1 MANRKKH
8 SATNPERDRVKEI
21 FRQNIQI
28 AKKLRRDGYFGTMAM
43 YDLSEKYC
51 TRRVEA
57 VTRLIPEM
65 RKRYV
70 EQYPD
75 MDIAEE
81 FAEIASTLNTTYD
94 ELDACFLL
102 CQGAAIWM
110 LDQIV
115 ESAGT
120 VELCRLLSEFDNT
133 IDIPEVYD
141 TRYAPNLI
149 TRMICMLLCRYGEDD
164 KNVIPSSY
172 FTRRDENSIFDEIL
186 TLIPE
191 NAKSTAAE
199 NLQRKYWEWADLYF
213 EALYPVVQSNNAL
226 HKRMERFENE
236 LKELTARN
244 LSRRAQ
250 NTALSLL
257 LPEKVLNDDV
267 YRRQEEILRI
277 ENRMEE
283 LTEAAGNMSDQLHEY
298 RYSSVQIDMM
308 DRQSVLEYM
317 APEIVDKMLA
327 FPIEDP
333 YEICFALLYLLNQ
346 DDDCVWS
353 YSFMLAVV
361 SRAAAMLPWSGAV
374 FNESN
379 DGYWY
384 NNDEKIPPQPLD
396 SEWYERKYIGD
407 RDATGRR
414 DDVNLAQLVY
424 QYTGV
429 IVPRNTRRYD
439 GAAKKL
445 RKNGLKPSQASML
458 CAVMNILG
466 EASRQQKYLPDGT
479 TAETSPIEPAA
490 AEQAAEEN
498 AQLKRE
504 LTQLKAQ
511 MKKINHDLSQEN
523 AILQDK
529 LSKAEKASAAM
540 AQELADL
547 REIVFNQQR
556 SVPQEK
562 EEPAKIAFPYRTDR
576 RVIAFGGHDSWLREI
591 KFKVPDVRFMGEDIS
606 SAEVIRRADVVWIQT
621 NCIGHNTYYNV
632 IDLVRR
638 YGRKVR
644 YFKYASAVK
653 CAEQVAEE
661 EEKSKA

>member
-28 AKKLRRDGYFGTMAM
+28 AKKLRRDGYFDTMAM

-439 GAAKKL
+439 GAEKKL

-504 LTQLKAQ
+504 LTQMKAQ

-529 LSKAEKASAAM
+529 LSKVEKASAAM

-556 SVPQEK
+556 SVPQER